1 MDTNNEQF
9 SIVLK
14 ELDKTIKTIGIER
27 LLVVLK
33 NSRNIQ
39 GNISEENIDKALKII
54 ELTCDE
60 FNISLNQFFGT
71 KRNNNRRFAI
81 GVCANLIESF
91 LDFNNTD
98 ISFILRK
105 SDSLMSIYRNEIN
118 RLNENHPYDLIII
131 KKIENIKLKFK
142 EYYNG

>member
-1 MDTNNEQF
+1 MDINNEQF
-9 SIVLK
+9 SVVLK
-14 ELDKTIKTIGIER
+14 ELDKTIKTIGIEK

-39 GNISEENIDKALKII
+39 GNISEENIEKALKII
-54 ELTCDE
+54 ELTCNE
-60 FNISLNQFFGT
+60 FQISITEFYGT
-71 KRNNNRRFAI
+71 KRSNDRRFAI
-81 GVCANLIESF
+81 GVSANLIQSF

-118 RLNENHPYDLIII
+118 RLNINHPNDLLIL
-131 KKIENIKLKFK
+131 KKIENIKLKLK
-142 EYYNG
+142 EYYNE